1 MLPKLTGL
9 EDQGQAIDIAVHVGT
24 LGAVLIYFRK
34 DFTAILRG
42 LPALLRGDMAHP
54 GARLGALLLLAT
66 IPLVIFGMLLKFSG
80 LDAQMRSVALI
91 GWTMLIFGL
100 VLYLA
105 DQRGQMTQTTDI
117 WNRRDALRMGI
128 AQALALV
135 PGTSR
140 SGITI
145 SAARAL
151 GYQREDAARLAM
163 LMSVPAILVSGG
175 YLLWET
181 ASGNQPDLWRDGA
194 IAAGMSFIAALF
206 ALALMMR
213 LLRSISYTPYVIY
226 RVALGLVLLGIAYT

>member
-1 MLPKLTGL
+1 
-9 EDQGQAIDIAVHVGT
+9 
-24 LGAVLIYFRK
+24 
-34 DFTAILRG
+34 
-42 LPALLRGDMAHP
+42 
-54 GARLGALLLLAT
+54 
-66 IPLVIFGMLLKFSG
+66 
-80 LDAQMRSVALI
+80 
-91 GWTMLIFGL
+91 
-100 VLYLA
+100 
-105 DQRGQMTQTTDI
+105 
-117 WNRRDALRMGI
+117 MGI